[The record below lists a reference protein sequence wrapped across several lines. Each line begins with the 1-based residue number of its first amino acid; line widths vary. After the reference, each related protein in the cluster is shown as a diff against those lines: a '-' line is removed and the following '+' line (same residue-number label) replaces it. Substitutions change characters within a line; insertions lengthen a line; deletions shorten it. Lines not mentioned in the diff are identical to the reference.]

1 MSGGMMS
8 PPPED
13 MSAKAAKILGVGV
26 GAGIAAAG
34 LGLSRSASRRSRQG
48 KDNII
53 PWFRDAV

>member
-1 MSGGMMS
+1 
-8 PPPED
+8 

-53 PWFRDAV
+53 PGFRRRRLTMPQLKKTTT